1 MVGPANGPTTF
12 VYWNLVVMLACR
24 YRKSFVVATTCVL
37 LLASATSGQSGA
49 GNTIIGKVRTQ
60 SGHPVA
66 DVLVEL
72 QTGTGALVTQTFTSN
87 EGDFA
92 FSGLE
97 GASFVLTVNDPDHQP
112 FAERVELTRSGT
124 GRPGE
129 MVRIDIVLTPRG
141 RAATPRGGTVF
152 HQDVPESALNA
163 YRRGLRLLAEHK
175 SDDGIAALNEAVRI
189 MPAYFDAH
197 LALGLELFRLHRY
210 DDAIRELEKARVA
223 NSTDSRLYHTF
234 GLVLFEQ
241 KKYAIAARVFA
252 EAARLNP
259 ANAEARLMRGAAL
272 IEIGSLNE
280 AEASIKAA
288 DNISAHK
295 LAIVH
300 LHLARVY
307 EKRGQRSLAADELEA
322 YLRMQPRRP
331 DNELAI
337 RAAIKKLR
345 AH

>member
-1 MVGPANGPTTF
+1 
-12 VYWNLVVMLACR
+12 MLAFR
-24 YRKSFVVATTCVL
+24 YIKSFVVAATCVL
-37 LLASATSGQSGA
+37 FLASAANAQSGA

-72 QTGTGALVTQTFTSN
+72 QSGTGALVTQTFTSN

-97 GASFVLTVNDPDHQP
+97 GASFVLTINDPNHQS
-112 FAERVELTRSGT
+112 FAERVELTRSGS

-129 MVRIDIVLTPRG
+129 MVRIDVVLTPKSET
-141 RAATPRGGTVF
+141 ATTRGGTVF
-152 HQDVPESALNA
+152 HQDVPDPALNA
-163 YRRGLRLLAEHK
+163 YRRGLKLLAEHK
-175 SDDGIAALNEAVRI
+175 SDDGMAALKEAVRI

-210 DDAIRELEKARVA
+210 DDAIQELEKARTA

-241 KKYAIAARVFA
+241 KKYAIAARVLG

-280 AEASIKAA
+280 AEANIKAA
-288 DNISAHK
+288 D
-295 LAIVH
+295 
-300 LHLARVY
+300 
-307 EKRGQRSLAADELEA
+307 
-322 YLRMQPRRP
+322 
-331 DNELAI
+331 
-337 RAAIKKLR
+337 
-345 AH
+345 

>member
-1 MVGPANGPTTF
+1 
-12 VYWNLVVMLACR
+12 MLDYKR
-24 YRKSFVVATTCVL
+24 KKSFVATAVWVLILTFVAG
-37 LLASATSGQSGA
+37 GQSGT

-66 DVLVEL
+66 NVLVEL

-87 EGDFA
+87 EGDYA

-97 GASFVLTVNDPDHQP
+97 GASFVLAVDDPDHQP
-112 FAERVELTRSGT
+112 LAERVELTRSAT
-124 GRPGE
+124 TRPGE
-129 MVRIDIVLTPRG
+129 MVRIDIVLTPKG

-163 YRRGLRLLAEHK
+163 YRRGLKLLAEHK
-175 SDDGIAALNEAVRI
+175 SDDGIAALKEAVRI

-210 DDAIRELEKARVA
+210 DDAIQELEKARAA

-241 KKYAIAARVFA
+241 KKYAIAARVLG

-259 ANAEARLMRGAAL
+259 ANAEARLMRGVAL

-280 AEASIKAA
+280 AEANIKAA

-307 EKRGQRSLAADELEA
+307 EKRGNRSLAADELEA
-322 YLRMQPRRP
+322 YLRMQPRP
-331 DNELAI
+331 DNEPAI